1 MTKPIRPLEERHF
14 AKGEPRPA
22 SLNPEPYPVAESRP
36 PEARREPNFL
46 LARFEKR
53 ALPWLAARLPGWV
66 LPDHLTLL
74 GVAAALGIAA
84 AYVLSNR
91 EEGWL
96 WAVNVLLVVHWFGDS
111 LDGTLARVR
120 RIERPRYGYYL
131 DHLTDAF
138 STFVIGMGL
147 GLSPYM
153 LIATGLAIVIAYLA
167 LSINVYLET
176 HVFGVFKLGYS
187 YVGPTEARAALF
199 VVNALL
205 AAGAGLDFRLRGIG
219 LTLLDVVGVL
229 AASTMAAL
237 LAVRVVEN
245 LQKLARDE
253 PPGRRTRPG

>member
-1 MTKPIRPLEERHF
+1 MEAGQDSTAGENTEAEPLDPQAIRT
-14 AKGEPRPA
+14 AT
-22 SLNPEPYPVAESRP
+22 
-36 PEARREPNFL
+36 REPNFI
-46 LARFEKR
+46 LAPLEKR
-53 ALPWLAARLPGWV
+53 ALHWLASRLPSWV

-74 GVAAALGIAA
+74 GILAALGIAS

-91 EEGWL
+91 SAAWL
-96 WAVNVLLVVHWFGDS
+96 WVVNLLLVVQWFGDS

-138 STFVIGMGL
+138 STFIIGMGL

-176 HVFGVFKLGYS
+176 HVFGVFRLGYG
-187 YVGPTEARAALF
+187 YVGPTEARVLLL
-199 VVNALL
+199 VVNTLL
-205 AAGAGLDFRLRGIG
+205 AVGAGLDFRLRGIG

-229 AASTMAAL
+229 AASTMGAL
-237 LAVRVVEN
+237 LVVRVFEN
-245 LQKLARDE
+245 LRELAREE
-253 PPGRRTRPG
+253 PARRPQRDRDADKGAS